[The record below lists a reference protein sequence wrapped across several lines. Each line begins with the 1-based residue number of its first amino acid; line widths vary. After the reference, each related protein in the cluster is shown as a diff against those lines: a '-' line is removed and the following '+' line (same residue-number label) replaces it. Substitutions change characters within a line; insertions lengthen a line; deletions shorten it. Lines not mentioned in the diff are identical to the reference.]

1 MVQQPL
7 SNDTK
12 KAMFSQFL
20 GFGLDAYDMAMV
32 VVLAPILTKL
42 FIAPGGSVAVHQG
55 SPAVLDHDGG
65 QACGLGIFR
74 LICR

>member
-1 MVQQPL
+1 MAKQPL

-32 VVLAPILTKL
+32 VVMAPILTKL
-42 FIAPGGSVAVHQG
+42 FISPGGSLAWQYTKILLLYSITMRTRSEG
-55 SPAVLDHDGG
+55 AG
-65 QACGLGIFR
+65 C
-74 LICR
+74 